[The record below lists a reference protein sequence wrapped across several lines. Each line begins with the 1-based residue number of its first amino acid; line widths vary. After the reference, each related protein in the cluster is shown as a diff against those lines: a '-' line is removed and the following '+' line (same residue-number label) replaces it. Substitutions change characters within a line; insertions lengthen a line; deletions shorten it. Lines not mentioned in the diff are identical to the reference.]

1 MSIGKRAYNIM
12 RGYVN
17 REWERIQDLDRVYA
31 EKELQD
37 SMDKPAAANEA
48 VSEAEIDA
56 KVQQLADQ
64 NDPKTRARQLLGVGP
79 NATFDEI
86 RKAFDRLNKRSE
98 PNKFPAGSA
107 EATQAAS
114 IQQRI
119 NWAYQVLTENVDV
132 TEKRFKSL
140 EID

>member
-1 MSIGKRAYNIM
+1 M

-17 REWERIQDLDRVYA
+17 REWDRIQSLDRSYA
-31 EKELQD
+31 ETELAE
-37 SMDKPAAANEA
+37 SMEKPAP
-48 VSEAEIDA
+48 VSEAEVD
-56 KVQQLADQ
+56 VQMEKLTVQS
-64 NDPKTRARQLLGVGP
+64 DPKTRARQLLGVGP
-79 NATFDEI
+79 DAKFDEI

-98 PNKFPAGSA
+98 PGKFPSGSA
-107 EATQAAS
+107 EANQAAS

-140 EID
+140 EIE

>member
-1 MSIGKRAYNIM
+1 M

-17 REWERIQDLDRVYA
+17 REWDRIQSLDRMYA
-31 EKELQD
+31 ENELEE
-37 SMDKPAAANEA
+37 SMQKPAPVNEA
-48 VSEAEIDA
+48 EVDA
-56 KVQQLADQ
+56 QMEQLTVQS
-64 NDPKTRARQLLGVGP
+64 DPKARARQLLGVGP
-79 NATFDEI
+79 DAKFDEI

-98 PNKFPAGSA
+98 PGKFPTGSA
-107 EATQAAS
+107 EAEQASS

-140 EID
+140 EIE

>member
-1 MSIGKRAYNIM
+1 M

-17 REWERIQDLDRVYA
+17 REWERIQDLDRLYA
-31 EKELQD
+31 EKELQE
-37 SMDKPAAANEA
+37 SMDKPNAAREA
-48 VSEAEIDA
+48 VNEAEIEA

-64 NDPKTRARQLLGVGP
+64 NDPKNRARQLLGVGP

-98 PNKFPAGSA
+98 PSKFPAGSA
-107 EATQAAS
+107 EATQASS

-140 EID
+140 EIE